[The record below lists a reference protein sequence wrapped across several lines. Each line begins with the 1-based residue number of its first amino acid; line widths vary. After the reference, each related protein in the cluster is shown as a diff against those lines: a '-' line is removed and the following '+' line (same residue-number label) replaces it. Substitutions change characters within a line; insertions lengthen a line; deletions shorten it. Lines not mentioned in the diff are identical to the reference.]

1 MNEKDSV
8 ETICQEMFGELAQNF
23 PVSCASD
30 EFYYF
35 PQIKHPEPDWSV
47 WDRFSPGTVSEFAHR
62 LSLWEGRFDRL
73 LLSEK
78 DPETLAEISLYKKAA
93 RTLREQLSD
102 VRTWQ
107 RQPTFY
113 LTLVCIGL
121 AEALEDEDPGA
132 KHERAGTV
140 AEYLDEVSHNMTD
153 VPLLFLDMGQ
163 EMVSDT
169 RNYLVLLSQ
178 ELTELKPAF
187 DALDRFNERL
197 LAVSTREDFLL
208 PRELLELIF
217 RFHLA
222 CDMGIDEVEYTLDE
236 EIRETEATLERE
248 AGSLSYGIGLDHKVR
263 WKWPDVLE
271 SIPIPALGKNG
282 IVGFYREEVARLA
295 AHCLKEGWISEE
307 FVASCPVRVAPT
319 PPSLSAIRAASSYSI
334 PPKHPPTGGVFYVIN
349 TNVSDAAY
357 RENYREYRMLC
368 AHETYP
374 GHHLLD
380 ASRWSMENPFLR
392 TVEQPLFYEGWA
404 CFSEKIMKLTGYY
417 TDPADSLLLA
427 KRRLW
432 HAVRGK
438 VDIGLQTGT
447 MDVLAAAEYLT
458 KSGISAKRA
467 GDAARRYPLNPG
479 YQQCYTIGERRFRN
493 LYEKYGGNDL
503 QRFVKTI
510 LSGGEIA
517 LADLEKKLK
526 GKTADGGT

>member
-1 MNEKDSV
+1 MKENDSV
-8 ETICQEMFGELAQNF
+8 ATICQEMFGELAENF

-35 PQIKHPEPDWSV
+35 PQVKHPEPDWSV
-47 WDRFSPGTVSEFAHR
+47 WDRFSPETVAEFTRR
-62 LSLWEGRFDRL
+62 LSAWEEQFDS
-73 LLSEK
+73 LSPAES
-78 DPETLAEISLYKKAA
+78 DPDILAEISLYKKVA

-102 VRTWQ
+102 VRIWQ
-107 RQPTFY
+107 TQPTFY
-113 LTLVCIGL
+113 LTLVCMGL

-140 AEYLDEVSHNMTD
+140 ADFLDKVSHNMTD
-153 VPLLFLDMGQ
+153 VPLLFLDLGQ
-163 EMVSDT
+163 QMVSDT
-169 RNYLVLLSQ
+169 KNYLALLSQ
-178 ELTELKPAF
+178 KLTELKPAF
-187 DALDRFNERL
+187 DALERFNERL
-197 LAVSTREDFLL
+197 LAVSTRNDFLL
-208 PRELLELIF
+208 PRELLERIY

-222 CDMGIDEVEYTLDE
+222 CEMEIDEVEHTLDE
-236 EIRETEATLERE
+236 EIRETEAILEKE
-248 AGSLSYGIGLDHKVR
+248 AESLSVGTGSGTENR
-263 WKWPDVLE
+263 KWPDVLRE
-271 SIPIPALGKNG
+271 IPIPALGEDG
-282 IVGFYREEVARLA
+282 IVGFFRDEVGRLA
-295 AHCLKEGWISEE
+295 AHCLKEGWVSKE
-307 FVASCPVRVAPT
+307 FVTSCPVRVAPT
-319 PPSLSAIRAASSYSI
+319 PPSISAIRAASSYSI
-334 PPKHPPTGGVFYVIN
+334 PPKHPPAGGVFYVIN

-380 ASRWSMENPFLR
+380 AMRWSMKNSCLR

-404 CFSEKIMKLTGYY
+404 CFSEKLMKVTGYY

-447 MDVLAAAEYLT
+447 MDINAAAEYLT

-493 LYEKYGGNDL
+493 LYERYGRNNL
-503 QRFVKTI
+503 QKFVTTI

-517 LADLEKKLK
+517 LADLEKKLI
-526 GKTADGGT
+526 GKTS